1 MLLPAGRPHDAV
13 RILEVLPNVYVKRFS
28 NPGFNVIASHFVKAL
43 MAALK
48 VLADALMQT
57 GATEHSSS
65 FTFLIAKSRG
75 ESDDIYAGRIR
86 ADVEETD
93 AIMTGYWE
101 AMLDETRRELREQ
114 QRAAAVAS
122 GVPLATMTKSKA
134 AKRKRQKRKV

>member
-1 MLLPAGRPHDAV
+1 M
-13 RILEVLPNVYVKRFS
+13 
-28 NPGFNVIASHFVKAL
+28 
-43 MAALK
+43 
-48 VLADALMQT
+48 
-57 GATEHSSS
+57 
-65 FTFLIAKSRG
+65 
-75 ESDDIYAGRIR
+75 
-86 ADVEETD
+86 EETD

>member
-57 GATEHSSS
+57 GATDHSNSS
-65 FTFLIAKSRG
+65 TFL
-75 ESDDIYAGRIR
+75 YA
-86 ADVEETD
+86 
-93 AIMTGYWE
+93 MQ
-101 AMLDETRRELREQ
+101 RREVKVMIFMQDGFGR
-114 QRAAAVAS
+114 
-122 GVPLATMTKSKA
+122 TW
-134 AKRKRQKRKV
+134 KRQTP